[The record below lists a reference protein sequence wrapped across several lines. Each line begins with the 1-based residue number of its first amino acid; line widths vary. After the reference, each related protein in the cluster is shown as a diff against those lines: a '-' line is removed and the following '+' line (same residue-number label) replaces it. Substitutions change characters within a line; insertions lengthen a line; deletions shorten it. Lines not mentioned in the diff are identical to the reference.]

1 MSVIEQTVHVSA
13 RFPESLADALQERA
27 DAEDR
32 RPRVRREGQ
41 RTPSAKEGSMK
52 RYDWALM
59 FVWTCIIFVCLTL
72 WTLLADVVGVL

>member
-1 MSVIEQTVHVSA
+1 
-13 RFPESLADALQERA
+13 
-27 DAEDR
+27 
-32 RPRVRREGQ
+32 
-41 RTPSAKEGSMK
+41 MK